1 MAPPEKTL
9 AEPLCAW
16 LSGWLAKE
24 RLPTD
29 FRVFPLAGDGS
40 PRPFFRI
47 DVSGK
52 SFVLLHEP
60 QWTLSKDYAKHQA
73 YLDGQGVPVP
83 AFFSVDESL
92 GALIMEDLGDTLL
105 QMRIL
110 AKPEEKQPWLE
121 SAIRL
126 LARLHGSTFPV
137 PSDLP
142 VSQRRF
148 DAAKYRQEFDYTLE
162 CLGKEYLGVGKLSP
176 EQDRSVT
183 DFCKTIASFGPDVFC
198 HRDYHT
204 RNLLVFREELR
215 LIDFQDARLGPIEYD
230 LASFLYDP
238 YVGLSEP
245 ERAGLLAHYRKVL
258 SAFPL
263 STKIDWVALPQRL
276 RQVAYQRVVKA
287 AGSFASFYTRQGKAT
302 HLPYLVPAL
311 ESAIGL
317 QDELGPDLPK
327 LPLRDW
333 LKKAQEK
340 LA

>member
-1 MAPPEKTL
+1 MTPPGKTL
-9 AEPLCAW
+9 AEPLCTW

-29 FRVFPLAGDGS
+29 FRVASLAGDGS

-47 DVSGK
+47 DVPGK

-73 YLDGQGVPVP
+73 YLEGQGVPVP
-83 AFFSVDESL
+83 AFFALDETL
-92 GALIMEDLGDTLL
+92 GVLLMEDLGDTLL
-105 QMRIL
+105 QVRL
-110 AKPEEKQPWLE
+110 LEKPEEKKPWLE
-121 SAIRL
+121 NAIRL

-137 PSDLP
+137 PTDLP
-142 VSQRRF
+142 VAGRRF
-148 DAAKYRQEFDYTLE
+148 DAAKYRQEFDYTFE
-162 CLGKEYLGVGKLSP
+162 CLGKEYLGLGGLAP
-176 EQDRSVT
+176 EEDRSVT
-183 DFCKTIASFGPDVFC
+183 AFCKTIASFGPDVFC

-230 LASFLYDP
+230 LASFLFDP
-238 YVGLSEP
+238 YVGLDEN
-245 ERAGLLAHYRKVL
+245 ERLGLLSHYHKVL

-263 STKIDWVALPQRL
+263 SKQIDWNALPQRL

-287 AGSFASFYTRQGKAT
+287 AGSFASFYTRQGKST

-311 ESAIGL
+311 ESALRL
-317 QDELGPDLPK
+317 QRELGAELPS
-327 LPLRDW
+327 LPLEVW
-333 LKKAQEK
+333 LNKVKEK